1 MEMKAYLEG
10 ILRSWWVLVLIMVI
24 GFFVGNNIAN
34 NQTVEYEATTTI
46 LINGPLLANTAV
58 SLNVGQ
64 INTPLVY
71 ESQVTAPNL
80 LLIISKHYPQLN
92 PITLAKIIS
101 VGTDAS
107 NQLLTIKFS
116 YSSPAIAADVVNY
129 LAQQFVKK
137 ETTDLKSQLDF
148 YEHLL
153 QQTIPSLTNQINTL
167 NTTIQ
172 NLTNSPPP
180 GQGRSTRQTLVISEY
195 QVNADESTLFTDQEA
210 LQDIQRTRP
219 LFASAYVITQ
229 PAVVSNSPTS
239 SALSGGIIKLL
250 AVLIG
255 LLLGII
261 LLITIE
267 YFNPCIRHKGE
278 IQRIIG
284 LPVLAEL
291 PKIFRFEEARLLQ
304 LRPLLFQWRMKA
316 LLLLCSSIG
325 APAMRDN
332 GYTVL
337 VTSPRKRHNFTVI
350 LAMLLAHTGFKTLIV
365 DADFDNPRLHQQIRL
380 TDPYNERTQQGL
392 DLAFIRKT
400 TYPHLFMLPANAVP
414 AQGEQISSTS
424 LIQLLPELQ
433 SSFDIIILNAPPLG
447 HADTHLL
454 ATRAKNTILL
464 VRKRRDSINVMREAY
479 SQCEKLHLKVQS
491 LLV

>member
-1 MEMKAYLEG
+1 MEIRAYLEG
-10 ILRSWWVLVLIMVI
+10 ILRSWWVLVLLMVT
-24 GFFVGNNIAN
+24 GFLVGNNIAN
-34 NQTVEYEATTTI
+34 NQTVQYEATATI
-46 LINGPLLANTAV
+46 LINGPLLANTAI

-71 ESQVTAPNL
+71 ESQIIAPNVL
-80 LLIISKHYPQLN
+80 TVINKHYPQLN

-101 VGTDAS
+101 VDTDAS
-107 NQLLTIKFS
+107 NQLLTIKFA
-116 YSSPAIAADVVNY
+116 YSSTAIATDVVNY
-129 LAQQFVKK
+129 LAQQFVQK
-137 ETTDLKSQLDF
+137 ETANLKNQLDF

-172 NLTNSPPP
+172 NLTTSPPA
-180 GQGRSTRQTLVISEY
+180 GQGRATRQTLVMSEY

-219 LFASAYVITQ
+219 LFASAYVIMQ
-229 PAVVSNSPTS
+229 PAVASNSPTS
-239 SALSGGIIKLL
+239 SALSGGVIRLL

-261 LLITIE
+261 LLITVE

-291 PKIFRFEEARLLQ
+291 PKIFRFEEKRLLQ

-337 VTSPRKRHNFTVI
+337 VTSPRKRHNFTAI
-350 LAMLLAHTGFKTLIV
+350 LAILVAHSGFKTLIV

-380 TDPYNERTQQGL
+380 TDPYSERTQKGL
-392 DLAFIRKT
+392 DLSFIRKT
-400 TYPHLFMLPANAVP
+400 AYPRLFMLPANTVP
-414 AQGEQISSTS
+414 AQGEQLSSMG

-433 SSFDIIILNAPPLG
+433 SSFDIIILNAPPID

-454 ATRAKNTILL
+454 ATKAKSTLLL
-464 VRKRRDSINVMREAY
+464 VRKRRDSINTMRVAY
-479 SQCEKLHLKVQS
+479 SHCEKLNLKVQS
-491 LLV
+491 LLM

>member
-1 MEMKAYLEG
+1 MEIKAYLEG
-10 ILRSWWVLVLIMVI
+10 ILRSGWFLVLIMVI

-34 NQTVEYEATTTI
+34 NQTVQYNATTTI

-64 INTPLVY
+64 LNTPLIY
-71 ESQVTAPNL
+71 ESQITSPNL
-80 LLIISKHYPQLN
+80 LLTISKHYPQLN

-101 VGTDAS
+101 VTADAS
-107 NQLLTIKFS
+107 NQLLTIQFAN
-116 YSSPAIAADVVNY
+116 SSPAIAADVVNY
-129 LAQQFVKK
+129 LALQFVQK
-137 ETTDLKSQLDF
+137 ETADLKHQLDY
-148 YEHLL
+148 YEQSLK
-153 QQTIPSLTNQINTL
+153 QTIPALINQINTL

-172 NLTNSPPP
+172 NLTTSPPA
-180 GQGRSTRQTLVISEY
+180 GQGRTTRQTLVLDEY
-195 QVNADESTLFTDQEA
+195 QVNLDESNLFTDQEA

-219 LFASAYVITQ
+219 LFSSAYVITQ
-229 PAVVSNSPTS
+229 PAVASTS
-239 SALSGGIIKLL
+239 ATSTALSGSVIRLL

-267 YFNPCIRHKGE
+267 YFNPFIRHKGE

-291 PKIFRFEEARLLQ
+291 PTIFRFEQKRLLQ
-304 LRPLLFQWRMKA
+304 LRPPLFQWRMKA
-316 LLLLCSSIG
+316 LLLLCTSIG
-325 APAMRDN
+325 APAMRDS

-337 VTSPRKRHNFTVI
+337 VTSPRKRHSFTAI
-350 LAMLLAHTGFKTLIV
+350 LAILVAHSGFKTLIV
-365 DADFDNPRLHQQIRL
+365 DADFDNPRLQQQIRL
-380 TDPYNERTQQGL
+380 TDPCSERTQRGM
-392 DLAFIRKT
+392 DLSFIRKT
-400 TYPHLFMLPANAVP
+400 AYPRLFMLPTNAVP
-414 AQGEQISSTS
+414 AQGEQITSSS

-433 SSFDIIILNAPPLG
+433 SSFDIIILNAPPID

-454 ATRAKNTILL
+454 ATKAKSTLLL
-464 VRKRRDSINVMREAY
+464 VRKRRDSINTMRVAY
-479 SQCEKLHLKVQS
+479 SHCEKLNLKVQS

>member
-1 MEMKAYLEG
+1 MEIKAYLEG

-24 GFFVGNNIAN
+24 GFFIGNNIAN
-34 NQTVEYEATTTI
+34 NQTIQYEATTTI
-46 LINGPLLANTAV
+46 LINGPLLANTAI

-64 INTPLVY
+64 ISTPLVY
-71 ESQVTAPNL
+71 ESQITSPNL
-80 LLIISKHYPQLN
+80 LTIINKHYPQLN
-92 PITLAKIIS
+92 PITLAKLVS

-107 NQLLTIKFS
+107 NQLLTIKFA

-129 LAQQFVKK
+129 LAQQFVQK
-137 ETTDLKSQLDF
+137 ETADLKHQLDF
-148 YEHLL
+148 YESSLK
-153 QQTIPSLTNQINTL
+153 QSIPALINNIDTL

-172 NLTNSPPP
+172 NLTTSPPP

-239 SALSGGIIKLL
+239 SALSGGVIKLL

-261 LLITIE
+261 LLITVE

-291 PKIFRFEEARLLQ
+291 PRIFRFEQTRLLQ

-316 LLLLCSSIG
+316 LLLLCTSIG

-337 VTSPRKRHNFTVI
+337 VTSPRKRHNFTAI
-350 LAMLLAHTGFKTLIV
+350 LAMLVAHSGFKTLIV
-365 DADFDNPRLHQQIRL
+365 DADFDNPRLPQQIRL
-380 TDPYNERTQQGL
+380 TDPYNERTQRGF
-392 DLAFIRKT
+392 DLSFIRKT
-400 TYPHLFMLPANAVP
+400 VYPRLFMLPANAVP
-414 AQGEQISSTS
+414 AQGEQITS
-424 LIQLLPELQ
+424 PSLVQLLPELQ
-433 SSFDIIILNAPPLG
+433 SSFDIIILNAPPID

-454 ATRAKNTILL
+454 ATKAKSTLLL
-464 VRKRRDSINVMREAY
+464 VRKRRDSINTMRVAY
-479 SQCEKLHLKVQS
+479 SHCEKLNLKVQS